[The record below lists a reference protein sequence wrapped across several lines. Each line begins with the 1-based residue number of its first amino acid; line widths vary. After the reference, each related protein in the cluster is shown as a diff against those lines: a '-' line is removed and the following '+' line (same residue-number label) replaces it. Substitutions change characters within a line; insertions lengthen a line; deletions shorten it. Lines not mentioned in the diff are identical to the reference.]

1 MDYFNNSDVLKMISS
16 TSQIKNSD
24 AFIAAAN
31 SVFSSMLPETLR
43 GYYKT
48 LSALHLEG
56 IEAAQ
61 KSYLKSLG
69 INTDIFGLYDN
80 LKRTAEQFQSIS
92 GISTVPMQISVESL
106 AKVLSPYSLNQM
118 PNVIENMTK
127 ALGLLPQYYDRTLTP
142 EESDFE
148 LPAEEACELKEDIE
162 AIVSDIC
169 EDRNWQI
176 SLDQKIES
184 WKRKNPIY
192 ARVLSHFIDNII
204 NYLIDIIITAVFCVA
219 LSGYSMAKA
228 AVMRSSPS
236 AKSEVATIIP
246 QGGQI
251 ILISSDD
258 KYYYKVYYSDPEGKE
273 YEGYVSKRTVN
284 RSASPSNAT
293 HSTPH

>member
-1 MDYFNNSDVLKMISS
+1 MDSFINSNVLKMISS
-16 TSQIKNSD
+16 ISQIKNSD
-24 AFIAAAN
+24 AVIAAAN
-31 SVFSSMLPETLR
+31 SMFSSMLPESLR

-69 INTDIFGLYDN
+69 ISTDIFGLYEN

-106 AKVLSPYSLNQM
+106 VKVFGLYSLNQI
-118 PNVIENMTK
+118 PDVIENMTK

-176 SLDQKIES
+176 ALDQRIES
-184 WKRKNPIY
+184 WKKKNPVY
-192 ARVLSHFIDNII
+192 AGILTFLIAAILGALIPFALS
-204 NYLIDIIITAVFCVA
+204 
-219 LSGYSMAKA
+219 SGYSMAKA

-236 AKSEVATIIP
+236 SKSEVATVIP

-273 YEGYVSKRTVN
+273 YEGYVSKRTIN
-284 RSASPSNAT
+284 SSASPSNAT